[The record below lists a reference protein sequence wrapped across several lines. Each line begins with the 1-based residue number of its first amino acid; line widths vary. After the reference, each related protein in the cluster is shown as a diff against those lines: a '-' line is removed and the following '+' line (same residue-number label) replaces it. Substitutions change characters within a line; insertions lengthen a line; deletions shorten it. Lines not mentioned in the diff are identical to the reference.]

1 MRKGFTL
8 VELMLVVIILGI
20 LVGMV
25 VPRLVGRSEEARKA
39 AARADI
45 HGSIATALDMFEM
58 DVGSYPQSI
67 DELCKMPT
75 DEIRGKRWKGPYLK
89 KCVEEEGGEL
99 IIRDPWGNPYQ
110 YAPPSQQEKREIYK
124 LWSWG
129 PDGNDE
135 QGEGDDI
142 ASWKEKEKGLE

>member
-25 VPRLVGRSEEARKA
+25 VPRLVGRSEEARIA
-39 AARADI
+39 AAKADI
-45 HGSIATALDMFEM
+45 NGSIATALDLYEM
-58 DVGSYPQSI
+58 DMGSYP
-67 DELCKMPT
+67 DNLNELCKEPT
-75 DEIRGKRWKGPYLK
+75 DTKKQKRWKGPYLK
-89 KCVEEEGGEL
+89 KCTSSEEGFTIL
-99 IIRDPWGNPYQ
+99 DPWGNPYQ
-110 YAPPSQQEKREIYK
+110 YEPPSGEAKREIYH

-129 PDGNDE
+129 PNQTDE

-142 ASWKEKEKGLE
+142 TNWKEESKEK

>member
-1 MRKGFTL
+1 MKKGFTL

-45 HGSIATALDMFEM
+45 QGSIATALDMFEM
-58 DVGSYPQSI
+58 DVGSYPNTLA
-67 DELCKMPT
+67 ELCKS
-75 DEIRGKRWKGPYLK
+75 DSLSDAKKRRWKGPYLK
-89 KCVEEEGGEL
+89 KCTEEGGEVV
-99 IIRDPWGNPYQ
+99 IRDPWGNPYE
-110 YAPPSQQEKREIYK
+110 YEPPNAQEGRNIYH

-129 PDGNDE
+129 PNGENDE
-135 QGEGDDI
+135 GEGDDI
-142 ASWKEKEKGLE
+142 CSWKDNVEE